1 MSTTLQFPDVGPDA
15 SSGDDRRPGSI
26 DIGWAEQAF
35 ASQGKTESGHL
46 RSSRQHTPTPRRRR
60 VALVLCALVL
70 IFAGVV
76 ISAATLSPAT
86 APASSHHAV
95 TTTRPATS
103 ATTPTPVHLG
113 PLPLLGHSGTSSF
126 LLNPL
131 DSPLL
136 VAPDRPGPNTSR

>member
-15 SSGDDRRPGSI
+15 SSGEERRPGSI

-35 ASQGKTESGHL
+35 ASQDKTESGHL
-46 RSSRQHTPTPRRRR
+46 RSARQRTPTPRRRR
-60 VALVLCALVL
+60 VARVLCALVL

-76 ISAATLSPAT
+76 ISAALSPAT

-103 ATTPTPVHLG
+103 AKTPTPIHLG
-113 PLPLLGHSGTSSF
+113 PLPLLGHSGISPL

-131 DSPLL
+131 DSLLL
-136 VAPDRPGPNTSR
+136 VAPDRSGPGTSH